1 MFEDFPVVT
10 NESQQKLKMDVIANI
25 QDNDSVKS
33 GLNCQQQLF
42 SRLLT
47 SINPFAQFV
56 VQELTEQSTGAKSSS
71 EKCWEL
77 DEAIFKKPPGTV
89 KKESLYRTSAEMFS
103 IYIYAKDPMMQ
114 IKSDKYTGGEFKRVK
129 DLISLDDNLLVS
141 SQMSNHLLLE
151 EQQAKLIQKAKSA
164 SPFTAIKPEEAAPK
178 PQPEEDEQE
187 DDNEALE
194 EDEERSEEREASAD
208 PPNT

>member
-25 QDNDSVKS
+25 QDDDSVRS

-47 SINPFAQFV
+47 SINAFAQFII
-56 VQELTEQSTGAKSSS
+56 QELIEQGPGTRSTS

-89 KKESLYRTSAEMFS
+89 KKESLFRTSAEMYS
-103 IYIYAKDPMMQ
+103 IYIYAKDPEMQ
-114 IKSDKYTGGEFKRVK
+114 IKSEKYTGGEFKRVK

-141 SQMSNHLLLE
+141 SQMSNHLLLA
-151 EQQAKLIQKAKSA
+151 EQ
-164 SPFTAIKPEEAAPK
+164 
-178 PQPEEDEQE
+178 
-187 DDNEALE
+187 
-194 EDEERSEEREASAD
+194 
-208 PPNT
+208 